1 MSRRDDEGRN
11 LDRPDDEAA
20 RRLRDILGNEAR
32 SIQPSG
38 DGLDRIREMIRE
50 RRQSRRGWLRPL
62 AVAGAAAAT
71 AAIVV
76 AVVLVAPSGGGKH
89 TTQPGA
95 DASPTAAVV
104 SPPPSSSSNSATP
117 TADATHPVTLYF
129 IGAKADPQ
137 QLLYPETVMR
147 VPPAGNAFISDAVT
161 ALLTTPP
168 TDPDYIGGW
177 PQDTQLLGATIK
189 NDTEAIIDLS
199 TAANDGPH
207 GLGEI
212 GAQQLFYTVHGAA
225 PKIDSIELRIDGKPV
240 TSLWGSPIT
249 NPITPKEP
257 FEVFAH
263 VWITSPTQGA
273 TVASAVTFGGDAIVF
288 EANVS
293 WQILMN
299 GSVLKQG
306 FATASQGAPMQGTWQ
321 DSVTLTPG
329 TYELRAFE
337 ASAKDGAPTYV
348 DSKTFTVK

>member
-1 MSRRDDEGRN
+1 MSRHDKNWGDEEW
-11 LDRPDDEAA
+11 PDDGAA
-20 RRLRDILGNEAR
+20 RRLRDVLGNEA
-32 SIQPSG
+32 SSVQPSG
-38 DGLDRIREMIRE
+38 DGLARIREKIRE
-50 RRQSRRGWLRPL
+50 RRSARRAWLRPL

-71 AAIVV
+71 AAVVV
-76 AVVLVAPSGGGKH
+76 AVVLIAPSGGGNH
-89 TTQPGA
+89 QVLPGA
-95 DASPTAAVV
+95 DSSATTQVV
-104 SPPPSSSSNSATP
+104 NPAPSSSAPVSPSAAP
-117 TADATHPVTLYF
+117 SHAVTLYF
-129 IGAKADPQ
+129 VGAKADPQ

-147 VPPAGNAFISDAVT
+147 VPPADNAFISDAVT

-168 TDPDYIGGW
+168 TDPDYVNGW
-177 PQDTQLLGATIK
+177 PQGTQLLGATIK

-199 TAANDGPH
+199 PEAANGPK

-212 GAQQLFYTVHGAA
+212 SAQQLFYTVHGAA
-225 PKIDSIELRIDGKPV
+225 PKIDSLELRIGGQPV
-240 TSLWGSPIT
+240 TSLWGAPIT
-249 NPITPKEP
+249 DPITPKEP

-306 FATASQGAPMQGTWQ
+306 FATASAGAPMQGTWQ

-337 ASAKDGAPTYV
+337 TSAKDGSPTYV
-348 DSKTFTVK
+348 DTKTFTVN

>member
-1 MSRRDDEGRN
+1 MSRRNEDW
-11 LDRPDDEAA
+11 PDDDAA
-20 RRLRDILGNEAR
+20 RRLRDSHANEAR
-32 SIQPSG
+32 SIRPWG
-38 DGLDRIREMIRE
+38 DGLARIREKNRD
-50 RRQSRRGWLRPL
+50 RRRSRRAWLRPL
-62 AVAGAAAAT
+62 AGAGAAAAT

-76 AVVLVAPSGGGKH
+76 AVVVIAPGGNGNH
-89 TTQPGA
+89 GGTPAA
-95 DASPTAAVV
+95 DGSPSTGVV
-104 SPPPSSSSNSATP
+104 CPPPSSSTAPTP
-117 TADATHPVTLYF
+117 SADATHPVTLYF

-168 TDPDYIGGW
+168 TDPDYVNGW
-177 PQDTQLLGATIK
+177 PQGTRLLGATIK
-189 NDTEAIIDLS
+189 NGTEAAIDLS
-199 TAANDGPH
+199 PEAADGPN

-212 GAQQLFYTVHGAA
+212 SAQQLFYTVHGAA
-225 PKIDSIELRIDGKPV
+225 PKIDSLELRIGGLPV
-240 TSLWGSPIT
+240 TSLWGAPIT
-249 NPITPKEP
+249 NPIKAKEP

-273 TVASAVTFGGDAIVF
+273 TVASAVDFGGDAIVF

-299 GSVLKQG
+299 GSVLKEG
-306 FATASQGAPMQGTWQ
+306 FATADAGAPAQGTWH

-337 ASAKDGAPTYV
+337 ASAKDGSPTYV
-348 DSKTFTVK
+348 DTKTFTVK